1 MGMMLEVLPPG
12 VEYAEEANLRAEV
25 RWGGCNFQECRRA
38 GVEEQTVKEALI
50 LVGEGRQLV
59 G

>member
-1 MGMMLEVLPPG
+1 MGMMLEILPPG
-12 VEYAEEANLRAEV
+12 VEHAEEANLRTQV
-25 RWGGCNFQECRRA
+25 LRGGRDFQKRRRA